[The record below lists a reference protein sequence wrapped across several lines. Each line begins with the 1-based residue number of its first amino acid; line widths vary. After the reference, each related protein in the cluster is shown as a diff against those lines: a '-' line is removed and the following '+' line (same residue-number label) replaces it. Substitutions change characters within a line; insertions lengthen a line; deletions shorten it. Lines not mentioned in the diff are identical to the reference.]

1 MGHTKP
7 ENLADLAQELDAIRE
22 LEGIKQRSAGVFYYR
37 SSAFLHFHDQD
48 GRRWADVKTPR
59 GYQEVAIGFDADIAS
74 RRRFL
79 KAAREAHAALA
90 SGMRGRA
97 G

>member
-7 ENLADLAQELDAIRE
+7 ENLADLALELDAIRD
-22 LEGIKQRSAGVFYYR
+22 LEGIKRRSAGVFYYR

-59 GYQEVAIGFDADIAS
+59 GYKEIAIGFGADIAS

-79 KAAREAHAALA
+79 KAVRDAHAALA
-90 SGMRGRA
+90 ASRRGRA